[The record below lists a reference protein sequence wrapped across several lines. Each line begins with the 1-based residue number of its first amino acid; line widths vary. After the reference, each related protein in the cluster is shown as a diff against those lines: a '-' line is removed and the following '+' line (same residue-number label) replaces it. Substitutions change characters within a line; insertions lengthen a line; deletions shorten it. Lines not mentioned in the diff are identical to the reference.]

1 MGEVGHDEDDVV
13 SVSQARQQWNHIVPP
28 SITTSER
35 ERERAIGLY
44 YTGIKNGYHIEI
56 QMAIL
61 WRLIICP

>member
-35 ERERAIGLY
+35 ESHRVDA
-44 YTGIKNGYHIEI
+44 GIKNGYLIEI

>member
-1 MGEVGHDEDDVV
+1 MWEVGHDEDYVV

-35 ERERAIGLY
+35 ERERAKGLY
-44 YTGIKNGYHIEI
+44 YAGIKNGYLTEI

-61 WRLIICP
+61 WRLICP